1 LTLPLSAAAD
11 QGSLARDSKLSL
23 LSRAHLTEQIRC
35 EMCAFAKTGHLDPS
49 RSASMYGE
57 IRAPVNEIDS
67 LRAIVA
73 VKASAL
79 ISFL

>member
-1 LTLPLSAAAD
+1 
-11 QGSLARDSKLSL
+11 
-23 LSRAHLTEQIRC
+23 
-35 EMCAFAKTGHLDPS
+35 MCAFAKTGHLDPS
-49 RSASMYGE
+49 RPASMYGE
-57 IRAPVNEIDS
+57 IRTLVNEIDS